1 MTVYMT
7 EERDEC
13 KFTIENENEHEK
25 DINRLEDTWVKI
37 KYN

>member
-13 KFTIENENEHEK
+13 KFTIENKNEHEK
-25 DINRLEDTWVKI
+25 DINRLQDAWVKI